1 MTRSRRLTLQVLEDR
16 TAPALYG
23 VPWSD
28 PQHLTL
34 SFAPDATPIAGH
46 TSNLF
51 ATLNAQMP
59 TATWEGEILAA
70 VQTWAASTNL
80 SVGVV
85 ADGGQPF
92 GTSGMTQGD
101 PRFGDIRIGAQP
113 MDPNALSVS
122 VPHDPYLS
130 GTWSGDILLNSNAD
144 FTAPTSNLYNVMLH
158 EFGHVLGLP
167 DNDNPTSIM
176 YRDTT
181 SLPAVL
187 SPADIAAIQAL
198 YGQGPNDLQET
209 AAGNDTFATATP
221 IQYASGPPGS
231 NQSTPLVA
239 FGALTDAGDTDV
251 FSLVAPRT
259 EGGMTF
265 QLQTAGISLLEPSL
279 TVYDA
284 SGNVLGQAQSTNVLG
299 DTLTVTLPH
308 VKAGSTYYVRAQGAT
323 QDEFGV
329 GRFGLAVTFGEMEIS
344 AAQISAVLRGPYDTL
359 SAAQIAQVFH
369 NPEGHLRTGY
379 PVHNT
384 LGTALPL
391 TTTLGYPTSQHYEV
405 IDHLGEGQPA
415 YYEIQTPQSP
425 SGAPVILTASV
436 NAFSLTG
443 TTAQVQVLD
452 SQGNPVAANVLL
464 NGNGTYTVQA
474 ANILPGQTYYLE
486 LRVPGEAEGNGN
498 SYLVVDFS
506 QPLALSRGF
515 VDGTLTPAAAQQTY
529 NLYVAQ
535 TQLFQFALTVDQTS
549 ARHRSSVEL
558 TITDQSGNVVF
569 DLVAGAG
576 QTVSG
581 AGVLLPPGAY
591 TAHFTVVGGNGAALP
606 LTYHLHGGSLTDP
619 IGPALNDPTLAPL
632 YSLPNANSVLPSN
645 PIPNAIYY
653 YYPNGAVILDPF
665 LWVSLAV

>member
-1 MTRSRRLTLQVLEDR
+1 MKRSRRLTVEVLEDR

-34 SFAPDATPIAGH
+34 SFAPDGTQIAGH

-51 ATLNAQMP
+51 AALNAQMP
-59 TATWEGEILAA
+59 TASWEGEVLAA
-70 VQTWAASTNL
+70 VQAWAANTNL

-85 ADGGQPF
+85 PDGGQPF
-92 GTSGMTQGD
+92 GTPGMTQGD

-113 MDPNALSVS
+113 MGPSALSVS

-167 DNDNPTSIM
+167 DNDDPTSVM

-198 YGQGPNDLQET
+198 YGQGPNDLHES
-209 AAGNDTFATATP
+209 ASGNDSFATATP
-221 IQYASGPPGS
+221 IQYASNAAGAQ
-231 NQSTPLVA
+231 QSTPLVA
-239 FGALTDAGDTDV
+239 FGALTTGGDTDV
-251 FSLVAPRT
+251 FSLVAPHT

-265 QLQTAGISLLEPSL
+265 LLQTAGISLLEPSL

-299 DTLTVTLPH
+299 DTLTVTLPR
-308 VKAGSTYYVRAQGAT
+308 VTAGSTYYVGVQGAT

-359 SAAQIAQVFH
+359 SAAQIAQVFRST
-369 NPEGHLRTGY
+369 EGYLNTGY

-384 LGTALPL
+384 LGTALAL
-391 TTTLGYPTSQHYEV
+391 TTTPGYSPSQHYEV

-415 YYEIQTPQSP
+415 YYEIQTPQNP
-425 SGAPVILTASV
+425 SGAPVILTVSV
-436 NAFSLTG
+436 NASSLTG

-474 ANILPGQTYYLE
+474 ANLLPGQTYYLE
-486 LRVPGEAEGNGN
+486 LRVPGEGEGNGN

-506 QPLALSRGF
+506 QPLALSRDF
-515 VDGTLTPAAAQQTY
+515 VNGTLTPAAAPQTY

-535 TQLFQFALTVDQTS
+535 TQLFQFALTVDQPS
-549 ARHRSSVEL
+549 AWYRSSVEL

-591 TAHFTVVGGNGAALP
+591 TAHFTVVGGNGTALP

-632 YSLPNANSVLPSN
+632 YSQPNANSVPPSN

-653 YYPNGAVILDPF
+653 YYPNGAVIVDPF
-665 LWVSLAV
+665 LWVALAV